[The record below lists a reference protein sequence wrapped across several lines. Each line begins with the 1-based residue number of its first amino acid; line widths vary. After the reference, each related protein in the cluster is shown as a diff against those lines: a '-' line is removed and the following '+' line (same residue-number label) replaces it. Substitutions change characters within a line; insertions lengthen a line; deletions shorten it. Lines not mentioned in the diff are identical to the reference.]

1 MVWIASVFAPLTPI
15 TPFNKTVW
23 NCSRDK
29 QGWTNLPPKD
39 PSLWQEWGHPFTF
52 IRRQFPV
59 RLAFAVTIN
68 KGQGQENDRVGIY
81 LPTPVFAHG
90 QLYTAFSRGKKASA
104 VKVFILGND
113 EGKTNN
119 IVNTQLK
126 GNGCPPCRSTQPDTA
141 INGHRQSQGQ
151 IWGVR
156 RQDDISY
163 DNWYNSSALAQI
175 GHLSSWAVQIDASPE
190 LQPWGDWKQRFQL
203 YLGDKTKR
211 GWRCSGQFPDI
222 CYGPGCFSNHLRY
235 LGMIR
240 ISATLC

>member
-175 GHLSSWAVQIDASPE
+175 GHLSSWATKLKEDEDVQVSSLIYAMGPDVFQIICAT
-190 LQPWGDWKQRFQL
+190 WGW
-203 YLGDKTKR
+203 
-211 GWRCSGQFPDI
+211 SE
-222 CYGPGCFSNHLRY
+222 
-235 LGMIR
+235 
-240 ISATLC
+240 